1 MLKIKLLHRAK
12 QFLKNPH
19 QWILSCVIILSFVP
33 FQSEAQSPPSAGSVL
48 RQIENQQL
56 NQENRLPDVS
66 PEPAR
71 KESAIGG
78 EAVRKISV
86 KGFRFVGN
94 HAINNET
101 LQNFVKK
108 YKDRELTVAEIQN
121 IAAEIGELYR
131 KEGYLAQAL
140 LPKQD
145 VTEGIVTIQIIEA
158 KFGGLKLITPQGQLF
173 TNVKPEV
180 VEGVVGNNLEQGTL
194 LNLHTLDRSLLL
206 ADDMPGVS
214 IQGAFEPGDQEGETR
229 IEVKAWDKPWYAG
242 DVTLNNYGAKS
253 TGVNQAI
260 ANLSLASPT
269 GHGDLLQI
277 TGMASQ
283 GTAYGRAA
291 YSFPLGSGGWRL
303 GANASTMGYRTID
316 NEFSLTAPKGSS
328 TVAGM
333 TAQYPVIRSQER
345 NLYFNFEYNQ
355 KYFNNLALDS
365 ADSYTQTSNYR
376 INVAYLSLYGNQYDD
391 MLGGGVT
398 NASLNY
404 GVGNVGLASSPNY
417 LADQLG
423 YQTSGGYS
431 RMRWSLNRNQTVM
444 RDLSFFIS
452 GQGQFASGN
461 MDSSEKFYLGGPYGV
476 RAYPTNEGAG
486 SQGVMINVE
495 LRHKL
500 AESLML
506 TGFYDWGQITQN
518 KNNMAGDAS
527 SILSSLNTYAL
538 SGYGLSVT
546 WSGPYRSSLSAIWA
560 HRVGGNPN
568 PTSSGLDQNGSLD
581 LNRFWL
587 LASISF

>member
-1 MLKIKLLHRAK
+1 MFKIELLRKATQCFIK
-12 QFLKNPH
+12 PQ
-19 QWILSCVIILSFVP
+19 QWILSCVLVLLFVH
-33 FQSEAQSPPSAGSVL
+33 FRSDAQSPPDAGSVL
-48 RQIENQQL
+48 RQIENQQF
-56 NQENRLPDVS
+56 NQENRLPEVS

-71 KESAIGG
+71 KESAISA
-78 EAVRKISV
+78 ETVQKILV
-86 KGFRFVGN
+86 KSFRFVGN
-94 HAINNET
+94 HAINNDT
-101 LQNFVKK
+101 LQTFIKK
-108 YKDRELTVAEIQN
+108 YTNQQLTVAEIQN

-145 VTEGIVTIQIIEA
+145 VTEGIVTIQIVEA

-173 TNVKPEV
+173 TNVKPSV
-180 VEGVVGNNLEQGTL
+180 IEGVVGNNLEQGAL
-194 LNLHTLDRSLLL
+194 LNLHTLDRSLLI
-206 ADDMPGVS
+206 ADDLPGIG

-229 IEVKAWDKPWYAG
+229 VEIKTWDKPWYAG

-269 GHGDLLQI
+269 GHGDLLQL

-283 GTAYGRAA
+283 GTAYGRIA
-291 YSFPLGSGGWRL
+291 YSFPVGHDGWRL

-316 NEFSLTAPKGSS
+316 NEFALTAPKGSS
-328 TVAGM
+328 TVAGL
-333 TAQYPVIRSQER
+333 TALYPVIRSQER
-345 NLYFNFEYNQ
+345 NLYFNFEFNQ

-365 ADSYTQTSNYR
+365 TENYTQTSNYR

-391 MLGGGVT
+391 LLGGGVT

-404 GVGNVGLASSPNY
+404 GVGNVGLGNSPNY
-417 LADQLG
+417 LADQIG
-423 YQTSGGYS
+423 YQTNGGYS

-444 RDLSFFIS
+444 RDLSFFVS

-486 SQGVMINVE
+486 SQGVMINLE

-500 AESLML
+500 ADNLML
-506 TGFYDWGQITQN
+506 TGFYDWGQISQN
-518 KNNMAGDAS
+518 MNNVAGDAS
-527 SILSSLNTYAL
+527 TILSSLNTYAL

-568 PTSSGLDQNGSLD
+568 PTSSGLDQNGSLN